1 MRRARR
7 VYSAHYGAA
16 REVGPWTWRGFSC
29 GASYFCLWRLALFV
43 VVLLVMDLSRL
54 RMQPDFEIE
63 PGGPGGGVI
72 IRMRSAYSLSKGD
85 HFLFL
90 RPRIQKVASGLLA

>member
-63 PGGPGGGVI
+63 VGGRGGSCARAAFVHYQKGTI
-72 IRMRSAYSLSKGD
+72 FYSATHPK
-85 HFLFL
+85 
-90 RPRIQKVASGLLA
+90 SGK